1 MKKELTKKI
10 IMIMMIVMLLVL
22 ATSQVFATGSPIQIP
37 GLGTD
42 ANATTNTITNTAAN
56 TQTPVINT
64 QTPTITTN
72 TVTNT
77 AGSTYTN
84 NTNLPQ
90 TGDASDYAIFALI
103 IVFGVFAVYTFKKV
117 RDYNI

>member
-1 MKKELTKKI
+1 MKRELTKKI

-22 ATSQVFATGSPIQIP
+22 ATTQVFATGSPIQIP

-42 ANATTNTITNTAAN
+42 ANTTANTTTNTVTN
-56 TQTPVINT
+56 TQTPAINT

-72 TVTNT
+72 T
-77 AGSTYTN
+77 GSTYTN